1 MINQKEL
8 KNLLCKKL
16 FGTLTQA
23 ESDQLEEW
31 RKLSPDNEELYTK
44 MDDSQ
49 FIRRA
54 IMERKEQEAL
64 ASFNKMKQHMKHRSR
79 MPLRRI
85 IYSTVA
91 ACAAAIAIT
100 FYFTVSHH
108 TDDYI
113 MKAGSRKAM
122 LYSPNGK
129 RSDISHEDSYILKT
143 QPIDTLPS
151 SNSFYTM
158 IVPKGGEYTLTLE
171 DETAIHINSNS
182 SLAIPAN
189 FSEENRTVSITG
201 EAYFDVHKDT
211 AHPFIVKTGK
221 AQIKVLGTSFNV
233 KNHKD
238 EKYMVVTL
246 EKGSIEICSP
256 IRNETLTPGEQAT
269 VFENGNIEKTKLETF
284 MYCAWHKERIVYE
297 NKPLSEILDDLGIWY
312 DFETVYEDEELRNLR
327 FSMDI
332 ERSANF
338 NDIAE
343 LLERLNKIKVKVK
356 KNKCE
361 VTRL

>member
-8 KNLLCKKL
+8 KELLCKKL
-16 FGTLTQA
+16 FGNLTQA
-23 ESDQLEEW
+23 ENEQLDEW
-31 RKLSPDNEELYTK
+31 RRLSSGNEELYAK
-44 MDDSQ
+44 MSNPQ
-49 FIRRA
+49 FISRA
-54 IMERKEQEAL
+54 IRERKEKEAL
-64 ASFNKMKQHMKHRSR
+64 ASFNKMRPHMKRHNIIPFRH
-79 MPLRRI
+79 I
-85 IYSTVA
+85 IYGTVA
-91 ACAAAIAIT
+91 ACAAAIAV
-100 FYFTVSHH
+100 FFTV
-108 TDDYI
+108 DYYTEDNYV
-113 MKAGSRKAM
+113 MKAGSRKAT
-122 LYSPNGK
+122 LYSPDGK
-129 RSDISHEDSYILKT
+129 HSDISHEYSYTLRT
-143 QPIDTLPS
+143 QPTDTLS
-151 SNSFYTM
+151 STDSFYTM
-158 IVPKGGEYTLTLE
+158 TVPKGGEYTLTLE

-211 AHPFIVKTGK
+211 EHPFIVETGK

-246 EKGSIEICSP
+246 EKGSIEISSP
-256 IRNETLTPGEQAT
+256 IQNETLVPGEQAT
-269 VFENGNIEKTKLETF
+269 VFENGDIEKTKLETF
-284 MYCAWHKERIVYE
+284 TYCAWHKERIIYE
-297 NKPLSEILDDLGIWY
+297 NKPLYEILNDLGIWY

-332 ERSANF
+332 ERSADF

-356 KNKCE
+356 KKKCE
-361 VTRL
+361 IMRL